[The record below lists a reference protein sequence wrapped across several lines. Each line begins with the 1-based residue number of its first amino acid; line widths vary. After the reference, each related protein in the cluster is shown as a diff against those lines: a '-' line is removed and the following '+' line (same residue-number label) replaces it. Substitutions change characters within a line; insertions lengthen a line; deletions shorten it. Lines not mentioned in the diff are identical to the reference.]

1 MATGFMRPRDS
12 FGKEH
17 TNNRNFLQ
25 AEKTLDS
32 SDAQGEILTNF
43 PSLTILTTKSF
54 PVMSPRSVIE

>member
-12 FGKEH
+12 FGKKH

-32 SDAQGEILTNF
+32 SGAQGEILTNF